1 MMKERYF
8 DTIVAPVI
16 TEKATLVSEQN
27 KVVFKV
33 ADNASKT
40 EIKESVEKLFG
51 VKVTKVNTVTLHD
64 KTRRFRGV
72 AGKKSG
78 YKKAIVTLA
87 EGQTINLAG
96 GI

>member
-8 DTIVAPVI
+8 DTIVSPVI

-27 KVVFKV
+27 KVVFEV
-33 ADNASKT
+33 APGASKT

-51 VKVTKVNTVTLHD
+51 VKVTKVNTVTVHD

-72 AGKKSG
+72 PGKKSG
-78 YKKAIVTLA
+78 YRKAVVTLA